1 MSGRPC
7 SPQRAAVPVQDVVRL
22 AGRRAGAPRRGDP
35 RQLCRWGLEEFTAA
49 VRRGLPRWHGIRP
62 TLRIVRAV
70 FAALADPH
78 GVTSHRTGALERA
91 GLVLADWQHTTRRL
105 ADTEARMVAVLD
117 SDSPPS

>member
-70 FAALADPH
+70 SPRIAPVRWSERVWSWPIGSTLPGGWPTPKHAWSLSS
-78 GVTSHRTGALERA
+78 TRT
-91 GLVLADWQHTTRRL
+91 
-105 ADTEARMVAVLD
+105 
-117 SDSPPS
+117 